1 MPNDRDTLVIV
12 PPAGPHPDIGRF
24 LWMLEDVRAIT
35 KRCVEGISQT
45 ALDWSPVPAANSIGT
60 LLYHIA
66 LVEADWLYVE
76 ALAQPFPDNIVALL
90 PYDSRDA
97 SGHLTVVT
105 GVSIAE
111 HLARLDAV
119 RAHFLAAYSAMS
131 PDAFRHAR
139 RMPDYDVTP
148 EWIAYHLIEHEAGHR
163 GEIATIRTLAEIAVG
178 EHP

>member
-1 MPNDRDTLVIV
+1 MPNDRDLLVIV
-12 PPAGPHPDIGRF
+12 PPAAVHPDIGRF

-35 KRCVEGISQT
+35 KRCVDGISQT
-45 ALDWSPVPAANSIGT
+45 VLDWSPAPAANSIGT

-66 LVEADWLYVE
+66 LVEAGWLYGE
-76 ALAQPFPDNIVALL
+76 ALARPFPGDIIALL
-90 PYDSRDA
+90 PDDSRDA

-119 RAHFLAAYSAMS
+119 RAHFLAAYGAMS
-131 PDAFRHAR
+131 PDAFRHVR
-139 RMPDYDVTP
+139 GMPDYDVTP

-163 GEIATIRTLAEIAVG
+163 GELATIRTLAEIATG
-178 EHP
+178 QA